1 MRRMKSLSQRDIKL
15 IRTWQAG
22 EKTAEIAKKFE
33 KTSAMLSDPSMFS
46 LDDDVAETVHEI
58 NNFIHV
64 ERLASF
70 LSSKKSTVS

>member
-1 MRRMKSLSQRDIKL
+1 
-15 IRTWQAG
+15 
-22 EKTAEIAKKFE
+22 
-33 KTSAMLSDPSMFS
+33 MLSDPSMFS